1 MSCEKNRD
9 SEKEGRDAQLAA
21 VAGAQGGVVSLRQLS
36 NLDLT
41 QRAAAYRAEQ
51 GRMHRVHRGVY
62 TVGHRSI
69 GRIGM
74 LRAAVLA
81 CGQESAI
88 SHGTAAAF
96 WGLRD
101 QWPTLTD
108 VTVRCQTGRK
118 IDGIRC
124 RRCRYPNPD
133 EIAAPERIACTTPA
147 RTLVDI
153 AGLYGS
159 GSVRRAVERAAVL
172 KLLDIGAL
180 DRALH
185 KAGGRRGV
193 HALSAIVDEWRTED
207 GLQPDVRN
215 EFEALVLPRLLAAG
229 LARPVCNEALRIG
242 DDRIIVDFLWPER
255 KVVVETDGEQTH
267 GTPVAFQRD
276 RRRDQILIAA
286 GYRVARATW
295 DQMHGELDSVVA
307 RIGRTLELAEGQP
320 PASSR
325 AAG

>member
-1 MSCEKNRD
+1 MSCERNRN

-21 VAGAQGGVVSLRQLS
+21 VAGTQGGVVSLQQL
-36 NLDLT
+36 LDLGLT
-41 QRAAAYRAEQ
+41 QRAASYRTEQ

-101 QWPTLTD
+101 PWPALID

-124 RRCRYPNPD
+124 RRCRYPNPE
-133 EIAAPERIACTTPA
+133 EIVDREGVACTTPA

-153 AGLYGS
+153 AGLYRRDS
-159 GSVRRAVERAAVL
+159 LRRAVERAAVL

-180 DRALH
+180 DGALRE
-185 KAGGRRGV
+185 ARGRRGV
-193 HALSAIVDEWRTED
+193 RVLSAIVDAWRIKD

-215 EFEALVLPRLLAAG
+215 EFEALVLPQLVASG
-229 LARPVCNEALRIG
+229 LPRPVCNKPLRIG
-242 DDRIIVDFLWPER
+242 DDLIIVDFLWPEQ

-295 DQMHGELDSVVA
+295 DQMHGELASVVA
-307 RIGRTLELAEGQP
+307 RIGRTLELAG
-320 PASSR
+320 
-325 AAG
+325 